1 MIHFSAVSKIYSSKA
16 VHNKTLREIF
26 SFSKQKNPLK
36 NENENFIAATDISFS
51 IAKGESVAIVGHN
64 GAGKSTLLKLLTQI
78 ILPSSGR
85 IKVNG
90 SYSCLLEVGTGFHHE
105 LTGSE
110 NIYLSG
116 AILGMS
122 HDEVKKKMDDII
134 AFSEIGDFIDVPV
147 KFYSSGMYL
156 RLAFAFGVHLDS
168 DILVID
174 EALAVGDSQFQ
185 AKCIEKIKQIKLEGK
200 TIVLVSHDE
209 NQIKALCTRCL
220 VMDHGKLVY
229 NGSTESALNV
239 YKNIINR

>member
-26 SFSKQKNPLK
+26 SFSKQKNPLN

-134 AFSEIGDFIDVPV
+134 AFSEIGNFIDVPV

-156 RLAFAFGVHLDS
+156 RLAFAIGVHLDS

-185 AKCIEKIKQIKLEGK
+185 AKCIEKIKQIKLEG
-200 TIVLVSHDE
+200 E
-209 NQIKALCTRCL
+209 NHCF
-220 VMDHGKLVY
+220 G
-229 NGSTESALNV
+229 
-239 YKNIINR
+239 

>member
-1 MIHFSAVSKIYSSKA
+1 
-16 VHNKTLREIF
+16 
-26 SFSKQKNPLK
+26 
-36 NENENFIAATDISFS
+36 
-51 IAKGESVAIVGHN
+51 
-64 GAGKSTLLKLLTQI
+64 
-78 ILPSSGR
+78 
-85 IKVNG
+85 
-90 SYSCLLEVGTGFHHE
+90 
-105 LTGSE
+105 
-110 NIYLSG
+110 
-116 AILGMS
+116 MS

-134 AFSEIGDFIDVPV
+134 AFSEIGNFIDVPV

-156 RLAFAFGVHLDS
+156 RLAFAIGVHLDS

>member
-1 MIHFSAVSKIYSSKA
+1 M
-16 VHNKTLREIF
+16 
-26 SFSKQKNPLK
+26 
-36 NENENFIAATDISFS
+36 
-51 IAKGESVAIVGHN
+51 GHN

-134 AFSEIGDFIDVPV
+134 AFSEIGNFIDVPV

-156 RLAFAFGVHLDS
+156 RLAFAIGVHLDS

-185 AKCIEKIKQIKLEGK
+185 AKCIEKIKKIKLEGK